1 MKFADAFTY
10 VFQDP
15 DWFKKIIIPGLV
27 GVLIPI
33 IGQILLLGWALKV
46 TLNVIRKNPNPLP
59 EMDFGADL
67 GRGFKAWVVALVY
80 SIPLIIFYL
89 PFFILSLSTNNSN
102 EQSMG
107 FVLVIAGICFGFLM
121 LLYAIIMGLM
131 LPAAYARVAV
141 EDSIGAG
148 FAFGEIF
155 KMVKNNLAAYLLVFV
170 GTIAASFISSLG
182 SMACFVGVFVTVP
195 YSFAI
200 MGHLYGQAYLETKEL
215 KTF

>member
-1 MKFADAFTY
+1 
-10 VFQDP
+10 
-15 DWFKKIIIPGLV
+15 
-27 GVLIPI
+27 
-33 IGQILLLGWALKV
+33 
-46 TLNVIRKNPNPLP
+46 
-59 EMDFGADL
+59 MDFGADL

-89 PFFILSLSTNNSN
+89 PFFILTLSTNNSN